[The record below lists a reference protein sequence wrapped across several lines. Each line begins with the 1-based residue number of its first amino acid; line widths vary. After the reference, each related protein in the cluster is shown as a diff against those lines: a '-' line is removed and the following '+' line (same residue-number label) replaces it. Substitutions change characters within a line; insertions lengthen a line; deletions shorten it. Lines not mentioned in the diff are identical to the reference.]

1 MKYIVPEY
9 FKHFKCKCGDC
20 RHSCCEGWPVRISMK
35 EYYRLIGINC
45 SKKLRSRLDCALKIC
60 PKPDEVSYAEIST
73 NWNGFCMLHRE
84 DGLCSLQMELGD
96 SVQPEICQIYPRR
109 LVQLSEI
116 NLCSCSNSCEAVV
129 ELLIALKSP
138 MQFEISDISIKPK
151 FKVKVPKHQLEDCKN
166 AISILQD
173 RTRSLPDR
181 LFTLGNCLNGYEW
194 CSKGTKDLF
203 LAYQFLY
210 SLDKFYENNRSVSD
224 YCRSAEQYF
233 CIERKDTLTTEDLML
248 ISEKHAFASQ
258 YMDIILP
265 EWQEII
271 EQLLVNHMFY
281 SNFPNSEN
289 LDSENDAYLS
299 LVIIY
304 SFIRINLLGFMFN
317 KTNKNLLIDFLA
329 AMFRL
334 IDHSYFDYATV
345 KLIKGMNNSVQD
357 LVTQLL
363 RV

>member
-1 MKYIVPEY
+1 
-9 FKHFKCKCGDC
+9 
-20 RHSCCEGWPVRISMK
+20 
-35 EYYRLIGINC
+35 
-45 SKKLRSRLDCALKIC
+45 
-60 PKPDEVSYAEIST
+60 
-73 NWNGFCMLHRE
+73 MLHRE

-173 RTRSLPDR
+173 RTRSLPER

-289 LDSENDAYLS
+289 LDSDNDAYLS